1 MEIRFPFSVHQLS
14 KVVNCIDPCG
24 TMRCIL
30 LEDKQ
35 AVSARRNR
43 RQMAL
48 AVDKAGS
55 SDKTHLFY
63 LEKQH
68 KAFAIAAVAAA
79 AVAVATIAVADAYT
93 TIRLNRKNGQFGK
106 RTRWKSGFGMECC
119 YGKLEHVCRSV
130 CLLWIDGSEWKGWG
144 DSWSIFTSLPAS
156 FVAGIRR
163 SKLTSETFDQSAE
176 RLQRDQLCEQCVKL
190 APKLPG

>member
-35 AVSARRNR
+35 AVSAQR
-43 RQMAL
+43 MASL
-48 AVDKAGS
+48 VRELDGKMDLEWNAALVS
-55 SDKTHLFY
+55 SNT
-63 LEKQH
+63 
-68 KAFAIAAVAAA
+68 
-79 AVAVATIAVADAYT
+79 
-93 TIRLNRKNGQFGK
+93 
-106 RTRWKSGFGMECC
+106 
-119 YGKLEHVCRSV
+119 SV
-130 CLLWIDGSEWKGWG
+130 GLLWIDGSERKGWG

-176 RLQRDQLCEQCVKL
+176 RLQRDQLCEQCAKL

>member
-35 AVSARRNR
+35 AVSARENR

-55 SDKTHLFY
+55 GDKTHLFY

-68 KAFAIAAVAAA
+68 KASAASS
-79 AVAVATIAVADAYT
+79 
-93 TIRLNRKNGQFGK
+93 IRLKFGQFGK

-119 YGKLEHVCRSV
+119 FGELTRASV
-130 CLLWIDGSEWKGWG
+130 GLLWIDGSKRKGWVLF
-144 DSWSIFTSLPAS
+144 DFHQSLPAS
-156 FVAGIRR
+156 FAVGIRR

-176 RLQRDQLCEQCVKL
+176 RLRRDQLCEQCAKL

>member
-35 AVSARRNR
+35 AVSAPH
-43 RQMAL
+43 A
-48 AVDKAGS
+48 
-55 SDKTHLFY
+55 
-63 LEKQH
+63 
-68 KAFAIAAVAAA
+68 
-79 AVAVATIAVADAYT
+79 
-93 TIRLNRKNGQFGK
+93 
-106 RTRWKSGFGMECC
+106 
-119 YGKLEHVCRSV
+119 HVCRSV
-130 CLLWIDGSEWKGWG
+130 VDRWEQTEWVGLVRF
-144 DSWSIFTSLPAS
+144 SPVSLPAS
-156 FVAGIRR
+156 FAVGIRR

-176 RLQRDQLCEQCVKL
+176 RLRRDQLCEQCAKL